1 MIDLENLQNLQNLTR
16 NEILSN
22 KLIDELFDIQNTVIR
37 MEAKEKIEER
47 ALVLHI
53 KTKFIQMYKAQEKI
67 INEQRAEIIKQ
78 AKEKA
83 ENISYTFEP
92 NFLPEKERKNYD
104 TGKWSVDERGIRY
117 LWGESWII
125 VSPYPIII
133 TDRYIDYESKK
144 EKLKLVWIREIGNP
158 ESRLV
163 ERGVM
168 LSSSKITELSNY
180 GFPVNSE
187 SSKALVRYLAE
198 FEGANDKLINKHISV
213 SKFGWIK
220 DNFMPF
226 CENNVVFDS
235 SIGNNLT
242 KAVNSNGEYEKWLNI
257 VKGVRASGRIEPLIY
272 MAASFGSVLLS
283 LLNVTPFMVN
293 IYGGSGQGKTVSMK
307 LAASVWAEPEPY
319 IAESTSTLNSLEQQ
333 LNIVNHLP
341 FMIDD
346 LSKIRD
352 RGDGDKLSDMIY
364 NLCAGHGKGRLT
376 KDIKQRDPATWC
388 NIILT
393 NMERPLASDSMQG
406 GAINRVI
413 DIAIREGNIYEK
425 PRDLVQ
431 IISKNYGHAGKDFI
445 EIIKKIDNFKNVINE
460 MVLKYENEIRTTA
473 KEKKEDK
480 QVTPLAIL
488 LATDELIEKYIF
500 KDSIRL
506 KLKTVIDDLKNVEDI
521 SEMDRAL
528 ERIKS
533 EVAINQMCY
542 VPDES
547 GHYKQ
552 KIRGCRTDDEIIFLS
567 GAFLQVAKEN
577 NFDPKQFLKWA
588 KTKKILVH
596 EDGKNTKRK
605 SIPTIAGVQSCYVF
619 KIPVDYSLEDGN
631 TQPANE
637 YPARKAQPNTTT
649 DGIVL
654 PEGIKDDN
662 FD

>member
-1 MIDLENLQNLQNLTR
+1 MIDLENPQNLTKK
-16 NEILSN
+16 EILSAE
-22 KLIDELFDIQNTVIR
+22 LIDNIYDIQDEVKRQVKII
-37 MEAKEKIEER
+37 EIEEQ
-47 ALVLHI
+47 AKLLGA
-53 KTKFIQMYKAQEKI
+53 KTKFEKLIKAQEKI
-67 INEQRAEIIKQ
+67 IDEQRAEIARQ
-78 AKEKA
+78 VKETND
-83 ENISYTFEP
+83 NISYDFKP
-92 NFLPEKERKNYD
+92 NFLPEEEQQKYN
-104 TGKWSVDERGIRY
+104 TGKWLVDDYGIKY
-117 LWGESWII
+117 LWGESWIV

-133 TDRYIDYESKK
+133 TDRYIDHESKI

-187 SSKALVRYLAE
+187 SSKALVRYLAD
-198 FEGANDKLINKHISV
+198 FEGLNDKLINKHISV
-213 SKFGWIK
+213 SKFGWIN
-220 DNFMPF
+220 DDFMPF
-226 CENNVVFDS
+226 CEDNVVFDN
-235 SIGNNLT
+235 SIGNVLT
-242 KAVNSNGEYEKWLNI
+242 KAVKSNGDYGKWLEI
-257 VKGVRASGRIEPLIY
+257 VKQIRKSGRIEPLIY
-272 MAASFGSVLLS
+272 LAASFGSVLLP

-307 LAASVWAEPEPY
+307 LASSVWAEPDPY

-333 LNIVNHLP
+333 LNVVNHLP

-352 RGDGDKLSDMIY
+352 KGDSDKLSDMIY

-425 PRDLVQ
+425 PRDVVKA
-431 IISKNYGHAGKDFI
+431 ISNNYGHAGKDFI

-460 MVLKYENEIRTTA
+460 MVLKYEKEIRETA
-473 KEKKEDK
+473 KEKKEEK

-500 KDSIRL
+500 KDGVKLDL
-506 KLKTVIDDLKNVEDI
+506 KKIIDDLKNVEDV

-533 EVAINQMCY
+533 EVASNRMCY
-542 VPDES
+542 VPDEN
-547 GHYKQ
+547 GYYRQ
-552 KIRGCRTDDEIIFLS
+552 KIRGHRTDDEIIFLS
-567 GAFLQVAKEN
+567 GEFLKVAKEN
-577 NFDPKQFLKWA
+577 DFSPKQFLKWA
-588 KTKKILVH
+588 KDKDLLEH
-596 EDGKNTKRK
+596 ETGKNTKRK
-605 SIPTIAGVQSCYVF
+605 SIPTVGYQQCYVF
-619 KIPVDYSLEDGN
+619 KIPIDKE
-631 TQPANE
+631 PEE
-637 YPARKAQPNTTT
+637 YPPREAQQNTTA
-649 DGIVL
+649 DGITL
-654 PEGIKDDN
+654 PDGMKDDN